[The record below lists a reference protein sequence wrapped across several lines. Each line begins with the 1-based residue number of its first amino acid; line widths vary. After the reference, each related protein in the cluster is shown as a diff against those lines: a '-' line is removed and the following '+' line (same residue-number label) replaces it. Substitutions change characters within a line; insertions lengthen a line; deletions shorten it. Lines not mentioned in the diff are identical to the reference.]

1 MRIKEFLGGLMGT
14 SLSAL
19 GTALQVNEVL
29 QTISLIITIC
39 GGLVSLVVVPLLSW
53 YSKAK
58 KDGKITSEELE
69 EGAKIVGDGLKKTQ
83 DVIEEKKGGEKNG

>member
-1 MRIKEFLGGLMGT
+1 MNGKELLGGLTGT

-29 QTISLIITIC
+29 QTISLIITIL
-39 GGLVSLVVVPLLSW
+39 GALVSFVAVPLLSW

-58 KDGKITSEELE
+58 KDGKITTEELI
-69 EGAKIVGDGLKKTQ
+69 EGAKIVSDGAKKTQ
-83 DVIEEKKGGEKNG
+83 DVIEEKKGGKK